1 MIFNKTYN
9 LILEK
14 HTTDLYH
21 YTTDTNL
28 SSILLDNHFKLT
40 PFKIASHDELG
51 VYARSN
57 INPRI
62 YPYYISTSRSKTGHY
77 IIGHDGNDVNTIKH
91 TPITPMIHLNGR
103 LLSTRYPIRPVN
115 FHSKYS
121 NKYHQE
127 QEDRIF
133 SRKQFIAPANK
144 FIVDIHIHIST
155 IAIKRKATTA
165 GGLDLLDWVANYDGI
180 LRNINWLANKLHIP
194 IYYYHDNVQ
203 SFIQQRR
210 SKSSDVYK
218 VEL

>member
-1 MIFNKTYN
+1 MRYNKSFKLIF
-9 LILEK
+9 EK

-21 YTTDTNL
+21 STTDTNL
-28 SSILLDNHFKLT
+28 SSILLDNQFKLT
-40 PFKIASHDELG
+40 PLKIASHDELG

-62 YPYYISTSRSKTGHY
+62 YPYYMSTSRSKTGHY
-77 IIGHDGNDVNTIKH
+77 IIGRDGNDVNIIKH

-103 LLSTRYPIRPVN
+103 LISTRYPIRPVN
-115 FHSKYS
+115 FHSKAS
-121 NKYHQE
+121 NKYYQE

-144 FIVDIHIHIST
+144 FIVDIHIHISA
-155 IAIKRKATTA
+155 IAIKRKATAA
-165 GGLDLLDWVANYDGI
+165 GVLDWIANYDGI

-203 SFIQQRR
+203 SFMQQRR
-210 SKSSDVYK
+210 SKSSDVNR
-218 VEL
+218 VLT

>member
-14 HTTDLYH
+14 HTSDLYH

-28 SSILLDNHFKLT
+28 SSILLDNQFKLT
-40 PFKIASHDELG
+40 LLKIASHDELG

-62 YPYYISTSRSKTGHY
+62 YPYYMSTSRSKTGHY
-77 IIGHDGNDVNTIKH
+77 IIGRDGNDVNIIKH

-103 LLSTRYPIRPVN
+103 LISTRYPIRPVN
-115 FHSKYS
+115 FYSKAG
-121 NKYHQE
+121 NKYYQE

-144 FIVDIHIHIST
+144 FIVDIHISA
-155 IAIKRKATTA
+155 IAIKRKATAA
-165 GGLDLLDWVANYDGI
+165 GVLDWIANYDGI
-180 LRNINWLANKLHIP
+180 LRNIN
-194 IYYYHDNVQ
+194 
-203 SFIQQRR
+203 
-210 SKSSDVYK
+210 
-218 VEL
+218 